1 MESINQL
8 IDIVRPNVYM
18 ASIDLKDAFYS
29 IPIHPEHQKYLKFVV
44 LLKIY
49 QYRCMPNGYGPA
61 MRIFTKVSKVTF
73 SHFQSKGFISVVFVD
88 DSYLQGNTYKA
99 CLNNTENTIELLQ
112 NLGFTI
118 QPTKSILT
126 PTKRIAFL
134 GFVIDSVQMT
144 LEITEEKKNKIHNLC
159 LEILQKEKITLQT
172 LASVI
177 GNFLA
182 SFHAVPLGPFF
193 YKNLEKQKI
202 LELKLHNGK
211 FDANI
216 TLNVESKKEICWWKN
231 NIIKSF
237 APPNIPDPDIT
248 IYTDAS
254 LTGWGIT
261 DGKTPSGWR

>member
-1 MESINQL
+1 M
-8 IDIVRPNVYM
+8 
-18 ASIDLKDAFYS
+18 
-29 IPIHPEHQKYLKFVV
+29 
-44 LLKIY
+44 
-49 QYRCMPNGYGPA
+49 
-61 MRIFTKVSKVTF
+61 
-73 SHFQSKGFISVVFVD
+73 VFVD

-177 GNFLA
+177 GNFFA
-182 SFHAVPLGPFF
+182 SFHAFPLAPFF
-193 YKNLEKQKI
+193 YRNLEKQKI
-202 LELKLHNGK
+202 LGLKLHNGK